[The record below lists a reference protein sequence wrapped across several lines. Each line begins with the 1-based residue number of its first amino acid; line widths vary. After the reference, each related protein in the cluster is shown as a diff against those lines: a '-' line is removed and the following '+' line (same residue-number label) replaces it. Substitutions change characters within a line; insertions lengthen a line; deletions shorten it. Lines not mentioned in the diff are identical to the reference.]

1 MPKMYEELASWW
13 PLLSS
18 PAKYE
23 EEAGLYATALV
34 AACGHPPRTLLE
46 LGTGGGNNA
55 SHLKQRC
62 DMVLVD
68 QSPEMQAISLA
79 LNPECEH
86 LLGHM
91 RTVRLGRQFDAVFIH
106 DAVAYMTM
114 EADFSLAIDTAF
126 VHCRPEGAALF
137 APNFV
142 RENFRTS
149 TEHSGQDDEI
159 RGLRYV
165 AWTRDPD
172 PTDTTYVV
180 DYAYLLRTSDGAIRV
195 EHDRH
200 VEGLFSRA
208 DWLRLLAE
216 AGFEARVVPFEHS
229 ELEPGAHDLFV
240 AKKRR
245 A

>member
-1 MPKMYEELASWW
+1 M
-13 PLLSS
+13 
-18 PAKYE
+18 
-23 EEAGLYATALV
+23 
-34 AACGHPPRTLLE
+34 
-46 LGTGGGNNA
+46 
-55 SHLKQRC
+55 
-62 DMVLVD
+62 
-68 QSPEMQAISLA
+68 
-79 LNPECEH
+79 
-86 LLGHM
+86 
-91 RTVRLGRQFDAVFIH
+91 
-106 DAVAYMTM
+106 
-114 EADFSLAIDTAF
+114 
-126 VHCRPEGAALF
+126 LF
-137 APNFV
+137 APDFV

-149 TEHSGQDDEI
+149 TEHGGHDDEI

-172 PTDTTYVV
+172 PTDTTYLV

-229 ELEPGAHDLFV
+229 ELESGAHDLFV
-240 AKKRR
+240 AKERR